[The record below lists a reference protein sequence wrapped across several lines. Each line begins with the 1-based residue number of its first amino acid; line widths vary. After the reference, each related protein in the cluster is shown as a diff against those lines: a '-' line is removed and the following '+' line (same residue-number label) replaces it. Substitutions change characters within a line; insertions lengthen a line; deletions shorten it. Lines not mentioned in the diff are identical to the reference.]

1 MKSSIRTAALL
12 CSAVTATAVL
22 TACGNSTADSA
33 TSSSEKISVTNCDR
47 EVTLPKTAERIV
59 SLYPSMTELLI
70 QLGAA
75 DRIVGQSNTDLSP
88 PSPELADQFAAVPV
102 LSTGVPA
109 KEALLDA
116 RPDLIVSDGEYWF
129 DGDRLQ
135 SMDELRDLGIPI
147 FVNSGYCHKA
157 VTEGRIDDV
166 WSDIDGLG
174 ALTGTSD
181 EAATLLADGKK
192 SLAETEASVAGK
204 EPVPTVMVQ
213 VSEGQSYALARGLY
227 SSVLE
232 AAGGKNLYESD
243 LPDGKYFGQVATE
256 SILAK
261 SPQAILVVYST
272 ESARESTLE
281 AARTAFAGTLAAT
294 SNAIFAV
301 PEAWFAGELVSIDG
315 AAEVSRLLHPGS

>member
-1 MKSSIRTAALL
+1 M

-33 TSSSEKISVTNCDR
+33 ASSSEKITVTNCDR
-47 EVTLPKTAERIV
+47 EVTVPKTAERIV

-135 SMDELRDLGIPI
+135 TMDELRDLGIPI

-166 WSDIDGLG
+166 WSDLDGLG
-174 ALTGTSD
+174 VLTGTSD
-181 EAATLLADGKK
+181 AAATLLADGKK
-192 SLAETEASVAGK
+192 SLAATEASVAGQ

-232 AAGGKNLYESD
+232 AAGGSNLFEND

-256 SILAK
+256 SVLAK
-261 SPQAILVVYST
+261 SPKAVLVVYST
-272 ESARESTLE
+272 ESARESTLD
-281 AARTAFAGTLAAT
+281 AARTAFAGTPAAA

-315 AAEVSRLLHPGS
+315 AGEVSRLLHPGS

>member
-1 MKSSIRTAALL
+1 MKTSIGTAALW
-12 CSAVTATAVL
+12 CSAVAATAAL
-22 TACGNSTADSA
+22 TACANSSVDSA
-33 TSSSEKISVTNCDR
+33 TASSDAITVSNCDR
-47 EVTLPKTAERIV
+47 EIVLPHTAERIV

-88 PSPELADQFAAVPV
+88 PSPNLAQEYAAVPV
-102 LSTGVPA
+102 LSSGVPSR
-109 KEALLDA
+109 EALLDA

-135 SMDELRDLGIPI
+135 TMDELQDLGIPI

-166 WSDIDGLG
+166 WSDVDGLG
-174 ALTGTSD
+174 ALTGTAD

-192 SLAETEASVAGK
+192 SLAATEASLAGK
-204 EPVPTVMVQ
+204 VPVPTVMVQ

-227 SSVLE
+227 SSVLD
-232 AAGGKNLYESD
+232 AAGGSNLFEND

-256 SILAK
+256 SVLAK
-261 SPQAILVVYST
+261 LPQAILVVYST
-272 ESARESTLE
+272 ESSRQPTLD
-281 AARTAFAGTLAAT
+281 AARAAFAGTPAAL
-294 SNAIFAV
+294 SDSIFAV
-301 PEAWFAGELVSIDG
+301 PEAWFAGELASIDG
-315 AAEVSRLLHPGS
+315 AAEVARLLHS

>member
-1 MKSSIRTAALL
+1 MKTSIRTAALL
-12 CSAVTATAVL
+12 CSAVATAVL

-33 TSSSEKISVTNCDR
+33 AASSGAITVTNCDR
-47 EVTLPKTAERIV
+47 DVTLPKAAERIV

-88 PSPELADQFAAVPV
+88 PDPELAEQFAAVPV

-135 SMDELRDLGIPI
+135 TMDELRDLGIPI

-181 EAATLLADGKK
+181 AAATLVAGGKK
-192 SLAETEASVAGK
+192 SLTATEVFVAGK
-204 EPVPTVMVQ
+204 APVPTVMVQ

-232 AAGGKNLYESD
+232 AAGGSNLFEDD

-256 SILAK
+256 SVLAK
-261 SPQAILVVYST
+261 LPQAILVVYST
-272 ESARESTLE
+272 ESTRESTLE
-281 AARTAFAGTLAAT
+281 AARTAFAGTPAAT

-301 PEAWFAGELVSIDG
+301 PEAWFAGELASIDG
-315 AAEVSRLLHPGS
+315 ATEVSRLLHPGS

>member
-1 MKSSIRTAALL
+1 MKSSIRTAALM

-33 TSSSEKISVTNCDR
+33 ASSSEKITVTNCDR
-47 EVTLPKTAERIV
+47 EVTVPKTAERIV

-129 DGDRLQ
+129 DGNRLQ
-135 SMDELRDLGIPI
+135 TMDELRDLGIPI

-166 WSDIDGLG
+166 WSDLDGLG

-181 EAATLLADGKK
+181 AAATLLTDGKK
-192 SLAETEASVAGK
+192 SLAATEASVAGQ

-232 AAGGKNLYESD
+232 AAGGSNLFEND

-256 SILAK
+256 SVLAK
-261 SPQAILVVYST
+261 SPKAVLVVYST
-272 ESARESTLE
+272 ESARESTLD
-281 AARTAFAGTLAAT
+281 AARTAFAGTPAAA

-315 AAEVSRLLHPGS
+315 AGEVSRLLHPGS